1 MSTSFSLYD
10 DNRLQ
15 LFRDTLWTLRTT
27 PDQHSQP
34 NLLDA
39 SSARTFAFFEAL
51 FINALEGNVFSIEDA
66 SALMDRSRKSSQSPE
81 EIGLCGTFAF
91 ARNQQED
98 CHWPKEDQA
107 GLNLIRSCHG
117 QVEQG
122 NPEETPGAF
131 RTVTTRFGT
140 TVFTP
145 PGAIEGTLL
154 EGVVEALCLEVPIS
168 RAAAMLM
175 VITEVQPF
183 LHGSGKVAL
192 LMMNRL
198 LLEAGETP
206 IILPPA
212 LTYFYLVALK
222 RLSQKQDISPLLRVL
237 GHARLLSSK
246 LPWQDFDS
254 VHDQLKK
261 MGALERSYEARLVL
275 PE

>member
-1 MSTSFSLYD
+1 MSTSFSLHD
-10 DNRLQ
+10 DRRLQ

-51 FINALEGNVFSIEDA
+51 FINALEGIAFPVEDA
-66 SALMDRSRKSSQSPE
+66 RALLDGSRKSKQSPE
-81 EIGLCGTFAF
+81 EMGLCGTFAF
-91 ARNQQED
+91 ACKQLED
-98 CHWPKEDQA
+98 FRWPKEDQA

-122 NPEETPGAF
+122 NPEETPGDF
-131 RTVTTRFGT
+131 RTVTTRFGS

-145 PGAIEGTLL
+145 PEAIEGTLL
-154 EGVVEALCLEVPIS
+154 EGMVEAFCLEMPIS

-183 LHGSGKVAL
+183 FHGSGKVAL

-198 LLEAGETP
+198 LLEAGEFP
-206 IILPPA
+206 LILPPA
-212 LTYFYLVALK
+212 LTYYYLVALK

-237 GHARLLSSK
+237 GHARILSAR

-254 VHDQLKK
+254 VHDQLRKI
-261 MGALERSYEARLVL
+261 GALERSYEARLVL